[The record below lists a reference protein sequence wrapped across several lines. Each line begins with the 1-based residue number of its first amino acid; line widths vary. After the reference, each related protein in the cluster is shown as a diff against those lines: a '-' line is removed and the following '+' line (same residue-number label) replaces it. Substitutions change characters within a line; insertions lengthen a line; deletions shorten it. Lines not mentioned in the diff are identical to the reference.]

1 MNTIDDMEK
10 SFKDLQA
17 YSDSQFRTI
26 NSLKKEI
33 ALLKEENANLRKSLE
48 SSVPNLTLQ
57 VTDLNPLGISNEQ
70 LICETQIAMI
80 KDIALTRQL
89 SSEEAKKLEVFHK
102 ILNNLRANKEEV
114 PDVNV
119 EALSV
124 DELVNLAILP
134 GGKNESAKESST

>member
-1 MNTIDDMEK
+1 
-10 SFKDLQA
+10 
-17 YSDSQFRTI
+17 
-26 NSLKKEI
+26 
-33 ALLKEENANLRKSLE
+33 
-48 SSVPNLTLQ
+48 
-57 VTDLNPLGISNEQ
+57 
-70 LICETQIAMI
+70 MI

>member
-33 ALLKEENANLRKSLE
+33 SALKEENANLRKSLE

-89 SSEEAKKLEVFHK
+89 SSEEAK
-102 ILNNLRANKEEV
+102 N
-114 PDVNV
+114 
-119 EALSV
+119 
-124 DELVNLAILP
+124 
-134 GGKNESAKESST
+134 

>member
-33 ALLKEENANLRKSLE
+33 SALKEENANLRKSLE

-80 KDIALTRQL
+80 KDIALARQL
-89 SSEEAKKLEVFHK
+89 TSEECKKLEVLYK
-102 ILNNLRANKEEV
+102 IINSIRNNKEDTK
-114 PDVNV
+114 DVHV
-119 EALSV
+119 ETLYEAELISIVTGNKSV
-124 DELVNLAILP
+124 
-134 GGKNESAKESST
+134 

>member
-1 MNTIDDMEK
+1 MNIDDMEK

-33 ALLKEENANLRKSLE
+33 ALLKEENTNLRKSLE
-48 SSVPNLTLQ
+48 SSVPNLALQ
-57 VTDLNPLGISNEQ
+57 VSDLNPLGISNEQ

-89 SSEEAKKLEVFHK
+89 SLEESKKLETFHK

-134 GGKNESAKESST
+134 GGKNESKQSST

>member
-1 MNTIDDMEK
+1 MNIDDMEK

-33 ALLKEENANLRKSLE
+33 ALLKEENTNLRRSLE
-48 SSVPNLTLQ
+48 SSVPNLALQ
-57 VTDLNPLGISNEQ
+57 VSDLNPLGISNEQ
-70 LICETQIAMI
+70 LICETQIAML

-89 SSEEAKKLEVFHK
+89 SLEESRKLETFHK

-134 GGKNESAKESST
+134 GGKNGSAKESST

>member
-33 ALLKEENANLRKSLE
+33 SALKEENANLRKSLE